1 MNWCD
6 GSRTRIF
13 ATDCPEPLPP
23 ATRGAA
29 VQSAVA
35 SDRGKSFLFGTTRT
49 PILVFAWLQQ
59 WLRDSIACSPRRAVR
74 PLLQWQLRSEL
85 LMTESPKST
94 PGKLVGQSSQDRFEI
109 LYRIGV
115 ALSAEHDRGKLV
127 ERILLEAKRLCLADG
142 GTLYLVE
149 GATLRFAMT
158 HTDSLGIAQGGS
170 TGNPIDLPPIAL
182 FSESGQAVRSS
193 IATRAYHDRKPVH
206 VADAYTATGFD
217 QSGFRAFD
225 RARGYRSVSLLAIPL
240 LSGVGEVLGVLQL
253 VNATDADTKQPIAFA
268 EELQKTV
275 EALAAAA
282 GVALDNQALLEG
294 QRNLLDSFIRLIAE
308 AIDAKSP
315 YTGGHCERVP
325 VLTEMLVRSLCESSA
340 GSYANFSLSDE
351 QWRELRVA
359 AWLHDCGKVTTP
371 VHVMD
376 KATKLET
383 IFDRIE
389 VVATRIEVLKRD
401 AELAAWKAIA
411 AGADRAALTE
421 AEVEIKQLDD
431 ALEFLRRVN
440 VGGESLEEADKKR
453 IAALATKTLSIAGQ
467 TRPLLESD
475 WVDNLCVT
483 RGTLTE
489 EERLVINE
497 HMVQTVRMLEAL
509 PFPKNLARVPEYA
522 CGHHE
527 RMDGK
532 GYPKGLFAGDM
543 SLPARAL
550 AIADVFEALT
560 ASDRPYKPGKTL
572 SECGRILANMK
583 RHNHLDPELL
593 DHCVRSGVL
602 RAYAERF
609 LPESQLDGW
618 TGQEILDTQPTPY
631 AQPDESERKARW
643 HGFRPEY
650 AARLRSNDVVK
661 KPNPD
666 GGSSSS
672 RQ

>member
-1 MNWCD
+1 
-6 GSRTRIF
+6 
-13 ATDCPEPLPP
+13 
-23 ATRGAA
+23 
-29 VQSAVA
+29 
-35 SDRGKSFLFGTTRT
+35 
-49 PILVFAWLQQ
+49 
-59 WLRDSIACSPRRAVR
+59 
-74 PLLQWQLRSEL
+74 
-85 LMTESPKST
+85 MTEPIPSGPLAGTLAGST
-94 PGKLVGQSSQDRFEI
+94 SQHRFEI
-109 LYRIGV
+109 LYRIGI

-149 GATLRFAMT
+149 QSGLRFAMT

-182 FSESGQAVRSS
+182 FTASGEPVRTG

-206 VADAYTATGFD
+206 VADAYQASGFD

-240 LSGVGEVLGVLQL
+240 MSGVGEVIGVLQL
-253 VNATDADTKQPIAFA
+253 VNATDPHTGKPVAFE

-282 GVALDNQALLEG
+282 GVALDNQALLED
-294 QRNLLDSFIRLIAE
+294 QRNLLDAFIQLIAE

-325 VLTEMLVRSLCESSA
+325 ILTEMVVRSLCDSKA
-340 GSYANFSLSDE
+340 GPYAEFQLSDE
-351 QWRELRVA
+351 EWRELRVA

-389 VVATRIEVLKRD
+389 IVAARVEVLKRD
-401 AELAAWKAIA
+401 VELDAWKAIA
-411 AGADRAALTE
+411 AGADRKLLDE
-421 AEVEIKQLDD
+421 ARRAVAQLDD
-431 ALEFLRRVN
+431 DITFLRRVN
-440 VGGESLEEADKKR
+440 IGGEFLAEPDKVRILE
-453 IAALATKTLSIAGQ
+453 LSRRTIEIGGQ
-467 TRPLLESD
+467 RVPFLEPD
-475 WVDNLCVT
+475 WVANLCVT

-489 EERLVINE
+489 DERLVINE
-497 HMVQTVRMLEAL
+497 HMVQTIRMLEAL
-509 PFPKNLARVPEYA
+509 PFPKNLRRVPEYA
-522 CGHHE
+522 GGHHE

-532 GYPKGLFAGDM
+532 GYPKGIYAGDM

-572 SECGRILANMK
+572 SECGKILASMK
-583 RHNHLDPELL
+583 RNNHLDPALL

-609 LPESQLDGW
+609 LPASQIDEWG
-618 TGQEILDTQPTPY
+618 GQEVLD
-631 AQPDESERKARW
+631 AQPSPYSLPDQAARTQRW
-643 HGFRPEY
+643 QGFLPEY
-650 AARLRSNDVVK
+650 AARLRPVGVPLPGK
-661 KPNPD
+661 
-666 GGSSSS
+666 
-672 RQ
+672 